1 MPKPRHSS
9 KTGERPA
16 MQAGRD
22 FVLHRECTPNR
33 SGAPG
38 LREGSDRT
46 ALRAWVRRYVA
57 AIVEHDAAARAGTD
71 GAGREVDT
79 G

>member
-33 SGAPG
+33 PG
-38 LREGSDRT
+38 SPALREGAETT

-57 AIVEHDAAARAGTD
+57 AIVEQDAAARAGS
-71 GAGREVDT
+71 GRAGREAET

>member
-16 MQAGRD
+16 VQAGRD

-33 SGAPG
+33 SGAPD
-38 LREGSDRT
+38 LRGGANAS

-57 AIVEHDAAARAGTD
+57 AVVEQDAAARAGSD
-71 GAGREVDT
+71 RERGEGDT